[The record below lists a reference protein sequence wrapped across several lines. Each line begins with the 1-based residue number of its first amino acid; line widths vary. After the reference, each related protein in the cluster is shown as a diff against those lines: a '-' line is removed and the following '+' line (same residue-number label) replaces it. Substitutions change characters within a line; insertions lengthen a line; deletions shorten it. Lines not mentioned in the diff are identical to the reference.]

1 MLHLLYQFIL
11 REGDIIIVIHL
22 IPSRIADKSACFVF
36 GTFSVSCC
44 EFTATRLFLSFL
56 VVENNIVLQIF
67 FRKVDMVFAIS
78 KKLLWKR
85 KLSL

>member
-36 GTFSVSCC
+36 GFFPVSRC
-44 EFTATRLFLSFL
+44 EFTATQLFLAFL
-56 VVENNIVLQIF
+56 VMVKQYCFANIF
-67 FRKVDMVFAIS
+67 
-78 KKLLWKR
+78 
-85 KLSL
+85 